1 MGQGRQGSP
10 RERAITIA
18 RAREIARTRNFDMA
32 GIPRTYLNRLYEE
45 GQLLSIARGLY
56 QLADAEWS
64 ESHSLAE
71 ATRVVPHGVICLLSA
86 LRFHELTTQLPH
98 QVWMLIGH
106 KKWAPRNPPV
116 SLHVVRATGESLTAG
131 IDLHSIGQVH
141 VPITTPAKSVAGCF
155 KYRSRVGLDVAIERP
170 RDCPKTN
177 GPPRSMIS
185 GTLQKLIA
193 WRMSCGYISRLWSG
207 GATKK

>member
-1 MGQGRQGSP
+1 
-10 RERAITIA
+10 
-18 RAREIARTRNFDMA
+18 MA
-32 GIPRTYLNRLYEE
+32 GIPRSYLTRLQEE
-45 GQLLSIARGLY
+45 GQLLRIARGLY

-141 VPITTPAKSVAGCF
+141 VPITTPAKSVADCF
-155 KYRSRVGLDVAIERP
+155 KYRSRVGLDVAIEAL
-170 RDCPKTN
+170 RDCLRKRAATVDD
-177 GPPRSMIS
+177 
-185 GTLQKLIA
+185 L
-193 WRMSCGYISRLWSG
+193 WRFAGVDRVQNVMRPYLE
-207 GATKK
+207 ALV